1 MPEYDVK
8 RLRRRHFCKK
18 KTGGAISQE
27 SLLETRNIFLTII
40 IYHAQDVYNFL
51 IFSIPEPYN
60 YVNKSH
66 ILSQILG
73 FFYYKFLQSL
83 LVKETHS

>member
-1 MPEYDVK
+1 MTSKDYVDVI
-8 RLRRRHFCKK
+8 FVKK

-60 YVNKSH
+60 YLNKSH

-73 FFYYKFLQSL
+73 FFLLQVFTKSP
-83 LVKETHS
+83 S

>member
-18 KTGGAISQE
+18 KTGVAISQE

-40 IYHAQDVYNFL
+40 IYHAQDVYNFFN
-51 IFSIPEPYN
+51 IFYPRA
-60 YVNKSH
+60 
-66 ILSQILG
+66 
-73 FFYYKFLQSL
+73 LQL
-83 LVKETHS
+83 FE

>member
-18 KTGGAISQE
+18 KTGVAISQE

-60 YVNKSH
+60 YLNKSH
-66 ILSQILG
+66 ILSQILV
-73 FFYYKFLQSL
+73 FFLLQVFTKSP
-83 LVKETHS
+83 S